1 MEMIVLG
8 AKIANNL
15 ENQKEK
21 EKKVNTKRNNNKAT
35 LVYMSS
41 PTMQKSAQNSG
52 QCFKLPGWLARNLR
66 HKTTTLEWKETGD
79 INYNRYSSYL
89 CQLTTVGL
97 NARYDGR
104 NFSFNSQTAYQ
115 YNQC

>member
-1 MEMIVLG
+1 MIVLG

-41 PTMQKSAQNSG
+41 PTG
-52 QCFKLPGWLARNLR
+52 
-66 HKTTTLEWKETGD
+66 
-79 INYNRYSSYL
+79 
-89 CQLTTVGL
+89 V
-97 NARYDGR
+97 
-104 NFSFNSQTAYQ
+104 
-115 YNQC
+115 